1 MRRNVLLGLVAA
13 IAAAVAITIP
23 LASASDSGSVTIVRV
38 DARVLQEAIVNP
50 TRGDFPD
57 VGDYVVRSHKL
68 FEHGE
73 RVGTAGTQVMFVAV
87 FKDSA
92 VTSLTSSIN
101 LPGGHLTAQGL
112 VRFPAV
118 GDPESFQLAITGG
131 TDDYRH
137 AHGFMVVTDVGEATE
152 HITFRIIN

>member
-1 MRRNVLLGLVAA
+1 
-13 IAAAVAITIP
+13 
-23 LASASDSGSVTIVRV
+23 
-38 DARVLQEAIVNP
+38 
-50 TRGDFPD
+50 
-57 VGDYVVRSHKL
+57 
-68 FEHGE
+68 
-73 RVGTAGTQVMFVAV
+73 MFVAV